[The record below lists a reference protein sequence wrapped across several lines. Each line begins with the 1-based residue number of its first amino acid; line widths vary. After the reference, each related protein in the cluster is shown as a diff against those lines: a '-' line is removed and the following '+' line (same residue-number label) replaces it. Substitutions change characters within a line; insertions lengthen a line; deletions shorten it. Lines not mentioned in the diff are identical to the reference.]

1 MTLYVS
7 DLDGTLLD
15 PQARLSAITR
25 AGLVNLLDEGLVFT
39 VASARHVMSIRKI
52 LGDLPLRL
60 PVISSNG
67 AYISDLATGRHE
79 LVNAMP
85 PALGRDIVALMQS
98 RGFTPFAST
107 HGPLGD
113 QLFVEAISNPGQ
125 QHFVDQRTREQ
136 DERLRRSTRLHDE
149 LGDPAVTVVLID
161 RMDALLDLQAA
172 LVAQF
177 GDAVETHVAD
187 DLYQPD
193 WPWMSVHDR
202 RASKDQAITTLAERY
217 GLEARE
223 VVVFGDHVNDV
234 SMLRAAHRG
243 IAMGNAIEAVKR
255 EAHAVIGHHAEDS
268 VLRFIEAD
276 WRRAGEAAATGAS
289 ACRPHAAAC

>member
-1 MTLYVS
+1 MSLYVS

-15 PQARLSAITR
+15 PQGRLSDVTR
-25 AGLVNLLDEGLVFT
+25 AGLMRLLDEGLVFT
-39 VASARHVMSIRKI
+39 VASARHVRSIRKI

-67 AYISDLATGRHE
+67 AFISDMKSGRHE
-79 LVNAMP
+79 LVHAMP
-85 PALGRDIVALMQS
+85 PALGQDIVALMQS

-125 QHFVDQRTREQ
+125 QHFVDERVQQQ
-136 DERLRRSTRLHDE
+136 DERLRRSSRLLGE

-161 RMDALLDLQAA
+161 RKEALLDLQAT
-172 LVAQF
+172 LIAQF

-202 RASKDQAITTLAERY
+202 RASKDQAIATLAERY
-217 GLEARE
+217 DLSARE
-223 VVVFGDHVNDV
+223 IVVFGDHVNDV

-255 EAHAVIGHHAEDS
+255 EAQAVIGHHADDS
-268 VLRFIEAD
+268 VLHFIDAD
-276 WRRAGEAAATGAS
+276 WRRAEPVRAA
-289 ACRPHAAAC
+289 